1 MSETTITHGTGNI
14 FTDLGF
20 GPEEAQNLLL
30 RAQVRTA
37 LVIWY
42 KESGLKQAPA
52 AKQFGISQP
61 RLNQLLKG
69 MIKDFSLDALV
80 NIASSAGL
88 HLYLNVEPFP
98 KPKPKIKAQP
108 KQNINLTKS
117 SKLSIKKPS
126 KAA

>member
-20 GPEEAQNLLL
+20 GPEEAQSLLL
-30 RAQVRTA
+30 RAQVRSA

-52 AKQFGISQP
+52 AKQLGITQP
-61 RLNQLLKG
+61 RFNQLLKG

-88 HLYLNVEPFP
+88 HLFLNVEPFP
-98 KPKPKIKAQP
+98 KPKPKIKAKP
-108 KQNINLTKS
+108 NQNINPTKN
-117 SKLSIKKPS
+117 SKLLVSKPS
-126 KAA
+126 KAS